1 MTENTRLLVLTG
13 VHGKQ
18 SGELGSNDGS
28 FIKDCEGQI
37 NNLRR
42 KKHEDI
48 EEKKIEF
55 KIEDVGLVKTC
66 DTSTRNLDEDKFV
79 KAVKEFK
86 PTVLVLAFCSGVS
99 GNDIW
104 EFRNRNGNG

>member
-1 MTENTRLLVLTG
+1 MTENTKLLVLTG

-18 SGELGSNDGS
+18 SGELGINDGG
-28 FIKDCEGQI
+28 FIKDCQGQI
-37 NNLRR
+37 DNLRR
-42 KKHEDI
+42 KKHKDI
-48 EEKKIEF
+48 EEKKIAF

-86 PTVLVLAFCSGVS
+86 PIVLCC
-99 GNDIW
+99 
-104 EFRNRNGNG
+104 